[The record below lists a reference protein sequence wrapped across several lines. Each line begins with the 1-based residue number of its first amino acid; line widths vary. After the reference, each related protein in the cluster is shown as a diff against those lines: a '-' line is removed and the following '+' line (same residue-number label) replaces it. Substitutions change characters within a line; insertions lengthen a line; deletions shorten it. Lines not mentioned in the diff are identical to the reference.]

1 MVYRTVIAAA
11 SVFVG
16 VGILGGCREESV
28 PRRPAPPTQTP
39 APGPGPGGG
48 LLPGPDPAGSGES
61 EKPAD
66 GSADRP
72 DDARSG

>member
-16 VGILGGCREESV
+16 VGILCGCREESM
-28 PRRPAPPTQTP
+28 PRRAVPPTQTP
-39 APGPGPGGG
+39 APGPGTGGG

-66 GSADRP
+66 GLADRP
-72 DDARSG
+72 GDARSG

>member
-16 VGILGGCREESV
+16 VGVLCGCREESMP
-28 PRRPAPPTQTP
+28 PRSVPPTQTP
-39 APGPGPGGG
+39 APGPGTDGG
-48 LLPGPDPAGSGES
+48 LRPGPDPAGSGERDR
-61 EKPAD
+61 PAD

-72 DDARSG
+72 GEG